1 MHIKENGNVLITTML
16 FTALVS
22 IIMSCLLKLM
32 LNNNEI
38 AMLSLNKYD
47 LYDLKSKEEDVIYKY
62 MKELNR
68 MKDKEESENIDKK
81 NHMFDGNFTVI
92 KENSELIYYKN
103 DDIFILE
110 MNDSEANIIKR
121 KIDYKIKNESIIL
134 IPTYNYEHNY

>member
-62 MKELNR
+62 MKELNI